1 MLKGKGMQRN
11 KVEGI
16 QGGKEQRKKDR
27 RREDGRWEGGRKNV
41 WVVKE
46 Q

>member
-27 RREDGRWEGGRKNV
+27 RLRMGGGKEAERML
-41 WVVKE
+41 VVKE